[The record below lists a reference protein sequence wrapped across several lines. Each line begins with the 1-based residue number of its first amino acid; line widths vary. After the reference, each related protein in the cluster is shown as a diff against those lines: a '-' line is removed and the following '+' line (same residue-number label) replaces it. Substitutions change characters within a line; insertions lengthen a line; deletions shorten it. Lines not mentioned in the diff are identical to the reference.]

1 MQQQGHFKIFNFKNN
16 FMHKIWLIIQREYT
30 TRVQN
35 KRFLLVTFLM
45 PLLMVGFIFGSA
57 YLSSTGTEHRKIAV
71 TDPNGFFKNAIKNTT
86 QIEFLFPENIDTNN
100 YSQKGFTDILLL
112 PKFEKTNKTEY
123 ILRSKKSMGLVLQN
137 SIIESINAAIE
148 DRMLQESGIQQNV
161 LDSIHK
167 ASQFASLKAYEDKG
181 GNKSKESNAGL
192 AMGIGYAS
200 GFLIYLTLLIY
211 GTMVMRGVMEEK
223 TNRIAE
229 VIISS
234 VKPFELMLGK
244 VVGIGAV
251 GLTQFALW
259 IILIMSLTGV
269 AMGLLPSDLQNQ
281 VASLQQSNGQMT
293 GAGMIQASESAMR
306 LYKMQHTIATA
317 NWPLILSCFVF
328 YFLGGYLF
336 YAALFAAVGSVVN
349 EDPQDA
355 QSLTFPITMPI
366 IFSYIIT
373 NMVTQNPNTPLAF
386 WASMLPFSSPMVM
399 MARIAYGVPSAV
411 SYWELFVS
419 MFLLIAGF
427 LFTTWLSGKI
437 YRTGILM
444 YGKKVNWKTMFSWAF
459 TKQA

>member
-1 MQQQGHFKIFNFKNN
+1 MNKT
-16 FMHKIWLIIQREYT
+16 WLIIQREYT
-30 TRVQN
+30 TRVKN

-45 PLLMVGFIFGSA
+45 PLLMMGLIFGSA
-57 YLSSTGTEHRKIAV
+57 YLSTTGTEHRKIAV
-71 TDPNGFFKNAIKNTT
+71 IDPNGFIKSSLKNTS
-86 QIEFLFPENIDTNN
+86 QIEFAFPENVDTSN
-100 YSQKGFTDILLL
+100 YYSKGFTDIIIL
-112 PKFEKTNKTEY
+112 PNFDKKEKTNY
-123 ILRSKKSMGLVLQN
+123 ILRSKKSMGLLLQN
-137 SIIESINAAIE
+137 SIGDKINSAIE
-148 DRMLQESGIQQNV
+148 DQMLQEAGIKQNV

-167 ASQFASLKAYEDKG
+167 ASQFAELKAYEDKG
-181 GNKSKESNAGL
+181 NESKESNAGL

-200 GFLIYLTLLIY
+200 GFLIYITLFIY

-244 VVGIGAV
+244 IIGIGAV
-251 GLTQFALW
+251 GLTQFILW
-259 IILIMSLTGV
+259 IVLITTLTSVG
-269 AMGLLPSDLQNQ
+269 MGLLPADLQHQ
-281 VASLQQSNGQMT
+281 VTTLQQSNGQM
-293 GAGMIQASESAMR
+293 GAAGMAQASESAMR
-306 LYKMQHTIATA
+306 IYNMQHTIATA

-336 YAALFAAVGSVVN
+336 YSALFAAVGSVVN

-355 QSLTFPITMPI
+355 QSLVFPITMPI

-386 WASMLPFSSPMVM
+386 WASIIPLSSPMVM
-399 MARIAYGVPSAV
+399 MARVAYGVPSAV
-411 SYWELFVS
+411 SYWELGLS
-419 MFLLIAGF
+419 MSLLIAGF

-444 YGKKVNWKTMFSWAF
+444 YGKKVNWKTMIKWAF
-459 TKQA
+459 TKQF